1 MWTFLE
7 KIEPPRPEIDV
18 KWDSTTHVGKTFC
31 VFTAVLSA
39 NGFKVANSA
48 NKSKTKFWPNI

>member
-18 KWDSTTHVGKTFC
+18 KWDSTTQVGKTFC
-31 VFTAVLSA
+31 VFTAVSSA
-39 NGFKVANSA
+39 NGFKGTQA
-48 NKSKTKFWPNI
+48 